1 MKKFLAIVL
10 ALACVLSLCACGGK
24 GGKGGNGDTGN
35 NGEKD
40 SASAG
45 EKVKLSIG
53 LPTNANVLNHDDN
66 ALTKWIEE
74 QCNVELTFVE
84 YAGATADI
92 KTQIST
98 TIGARQE
105 LPDILY
111 GIALGDDLVSTY
123 GKEGY
128 LQDLTKYYE
137 DKEGA
142 SKTFWDRITNELSE
156 ADQDLVLRKITNPD
170 TGSIYSVPHVE
181 VSLVDP
187 LRWQAWINQEWL
199 DKLNLKAPTNNEE
212 LLTVL
217 RAFKTKDPNG
227 NGIAD
232 EIPLFGSQKADNSR
246 PIEFLINLF
255 CYYNVN
261 HQYNVGKDGK
271 LYPVFTTDEYRE
283 ALKFVNQ
290 LYKEELLTSLAW
302 TASASEMKTITTPG
316 NGTAMCGIF
325 LGHLTGTVAPGNEV
339 LYQYAPLQTWGNVV
353 ADDITI
359 NQNMLI
365 TESCENVDRAFEL
378 LMTLWSWEGAMR
390 ARYGEKGVNWVE
402 PDPGAKSYY
411 GLDATYKLLSDPL
424 SVQSTAKWAKHS
436 SFQNYAEAETAQ
448 IDENADEYA
457 KTKAK
462 MAAESYKL
470 YADRLANFNDPSLVC
485 PTLVYTSAEEDR
497 TSVQRTNISD
507 RRSKA
512 QTEFC
517 TGILD
522 PNKDADWN
530 AYLKELEDLGLQVV
544 VDYVQTA
551 YDRGV

>member
-10 ALACVLSLCACGGK
+10 ALACVLSLCACGG
-24 GGKGGNGDTGN
+24 NTGN
-35 NGEKD
+35 SGNEGNEGNEGA
-40 SASAG
+40 ASG
-45 EKVKLSIG
+45 EKVKLTIG

-74 QCNVELTFVE
+74 KCNVELTFME
-84 YAGATADI
+84 YGGAAADI

-98 TIGARQE
+98 TIAARQE
-105 LPDILY
+105 LPDILF
-111 GIALGDDLVSTY
+111 GIALGEELVSTY

-128 LQDLTKYYE
+128 LQDLTKYYQ

-142 SKTFWDRITNELSE
+142 SKIFWDRMTNELSE
-156 ADQDLVLRKITNPD
+156 EDQQYVIKQITDMD
-170 TGSIYSVPHVE
+170 TGSIYCVPQVE

-227 NGIAD
+227 NGMAD

-246 PIEFLINLF
+246 PIEWLINLF

-261 HQYNVGKDGK
+261 RQYNVGKDGK

-302 TASASEMKTITTPG
+302 TTSASEMKTITTPA

-325 LGHLTGTVAPGNEV
+325 LGHLTGTIAPGNEV

-353 ADDITI
+353 ADDITCSL
-359 NQNMLI
+359 NTFI
-365 TESCENVDRAFEL
+365 TESCENVDRAFEM
-378 LMTLWSWEGAMR
+378 LMTLWSWDGSMR
-390 ARYGEKGVNWVE
+390 ARYGEYGVNWVDA
-402 PDPGAKSYY
+402 DPGAKSDYD
-411 GLDATYKLLSDPL
+411 LDATYKLISDPL
-424 SVQSTAKWAKHS
+424 SVQSTVKWAKHAS
-436 SFQNYAEAETAQ
+436 TFQNYAELESAQ
-448 IDENADEYA
+448 IGGEVSEYQ
-457 KTKAK
+457 KIKSK
-462 MAAESYKL
+462 MAATSYKL
-470 YADRLANFNDPSLVC
+470 YAEQLANFNDPSLVC
-485 PTLVYTSAEEDR
+485 PTLTYTSAEKER
-497 TSVQRTNISD
+497 TSVERTNISD

-512 QTEFC
+512 QAEFC
-517 TGILD
+517 TGVLD

-530 AYLKELEDLGLQVV
+530 AYLKELEELGLQVV
-544 VDYVQTA
+544 VDYAQA
-551 YDRGV
+551 GYDRIA